1 MKYLLKILML
11 AALASAPVVRAEVAS
26 PSVQIIV
33 MRPTD
38 FPLLTRVAGQ
48 SMDLHPFNNGT
59 TYLYIE
65 QQQVDRIVILDVT
78 DPARVKPVGTAKLE
92 TPAPF
97 DFIKPLGGSAAL
109 VCFRDHSGLAV
120 IDFRKPKEP
129 VLSHA
134 STLLQGTRGE
144 EIGPTAFL
152 IVNGP
157 GLNSE
162 NAVQD
167 YDVVD
172 ASNPMAPRLLTTVQ
186 KVQSELLNQETGTT
200 YLLGSAGLTIVRR
213 PDVEKYRQGRTY
225 SN

>member
-78 DPARVKPVGTAKLE
+78 DPARDKPVGTAKLE

-97 DFIKPLGGSAAL
+97 DFINPLGARLRWSAFATT
-109 VCFRDHSGLAV
+109 RDWRSSIFVNRRNRFCLMPARCSKGLAAKKS
-120 IDFRKPKEP
+120 DLPP
-129 VLSHA
+129 S
-134 STLLQGTRGE
+134 
-144 EIGPTAFL
+144 
-152 IVNGP
+152 
-157 GLNSE
+157 
-162 NAVQD
+162 
-167 YDVVD
+167 
-172 ASNPMAPRLLTTVQ
+172 
-186 KVQSELLNQETGTT
+186 
-200 YLLGSAGLTIVRR
+200 
-213 PDVEKYRQGRTY
+213 
-225 SN
+225 